1 MGKAWNI
8 ALLLLSKGADPNKAA
23 TDEDGDVWT
32 PLFYAIKHGSIDVCK
47 RLLESG
53 ANHWQDPFTFKDMK
67 EVKP

>member
-1 MGKAWNI
+1 MGKAWDI
-8 ALLLLSKGADPNKAA
+8 ALLLLSKGADPNKVARH
-23 TDEDGDVWT
+23 EDGEVRT
-32 PLFYAIKHGSIDVCK
+32 PLVFAIKHGSVGVCK